1 MPDYMFLLES
11 RLSPEQR
18 AVMLRVQELS
28 AALGFNAYLT
38 GGTVR
43 DLVTGAS
50 LRDLDFTVEGNP
62 SKIAHELEKGGARII
77 SEDEKL
83 RHVEVLF
90 AGDCEGSISAARDD
104 HYVRPGTRPEIRW
117 STIMEDLRRRDFSLN
132 AIAISLNP
140 ASRGLLLDPTNGLS
154 DIERAEVRALTIHS
168 FTNQPVRL
176 LRVLR
181 FAARMGFKIEQRTQE
196 WFDLAIER
204 NLQQTI
210 APEDAGGELRAVAR
224 EERPSVVLKA
234 WEERDLLEAIN
245 PVLAKKHPAY
255 DAIGR
260 LMRVREDLFTAGFR
274 PRLAA
279 PMLLAILGRLKERE
293 QANIL
298 QKAGFR
304 SAEVESAL
312 GFEEESLEAQRELT
326 GRKMDAPI
334 DAFRFLEKL
343 PLDQIA
349 YLMAESNKSA
359 ALSKIRAFLNKWRPV
374 RIALPAVATELE
386 ALGMPR
392 GAKFDQ
398 IVDQVFAM
406 QLTGRGKTPEEREK
420 ILRKLS
426 GIKEPPKKKEKEKK
440 ASKGADKAH
449 AAAAMGDAAHK
460 KHAAAKI
467 EATTHAAK
475 GTAARPKPHAK
486 HAAPASHSRGAA
498 PGKKSHGRK

>member
-28 AALGFNAYLT
+28 AALGFNVYLT

-62 SKIAHELEKGGARII
+62 SKLARELEKGGAKVLA
-77 SEDEKL
+77 EDEKL
-83 RHVEVLF
+83 RHVEILF
-90 AGDCEGSISAARDD
+90 SGDCEGSIAAARDD

-210 APEDAGGELRAVAR
+210 TPEDAGGELRAVAR

-234 WEERDLLEAIN
+234 WEEHDLLEAVN
-245 PVLAKKHPAY
+245 PVLAKKHAAY

-260 LMRVREDLFTAGFR
+260 LMKVRKHLFTAGFR

-279 PMLLAILGRLKERE
+279 PMLLAVLGRLKDRE
-293 QANIL
+293 QANVFS
-298 QKAGFR
+298 KAGFR
-304 SAEVESAL
+304 SAESEAAL
-312 GFEEESLEAQRELT
+312 GFEEEALEAQKELV
-326 GRKMDAPI
+326 GRKMSAPV

-359 ALSKIRAFLNKWRPV
+359 ALSKIRAFLNKWRPM
-374 RIALPAVATELE
+374 RIALPVVGTELE

-392 GAKFDQ
+392 GTKFDQ
-398 IVDQVFAM
+398 IVEQVFAL
-406 QLTGRGKTPEEREK
+406 QLTGRGKTREEREK

-426 GIKEPPKKKEKEKK
+426 GIKEQPTKKEKQKK
-440 ASKGADKAH
+440 AKGTDKAH

-460 KHAAAKI
+460 KHAAAKA
-467 EATTHAAK
+467 EAKQAAK
-475 GTAARPKPHAK
+475 GKPVPAKAHAK
-486 HAAPASHSRGAA
+486 HIARAPRGKSASS
-498 PGKKSHGRK
+498 GKKSHGRR

>member
-28 AALGFNAYLT
+28 AALGFNVYLT

-62 SKIAHELEKGGARII
+62 SKIAHELEKGGAKIL

-181 FAARMGFKIEQRTQE
+181 LAARMGFKIEQRTQE
-196 WFDLAIER
+196 WVDLAIER
-204 NLQQTI
+204 NLQETI
-210 APEDAGGELRAVAR
+210 TPEDAGEEIRAVAR
-224 EERPSVVLKA
+224 EERPAVVLKA
-234 WEERDLLEAIN
+234 WEEHDLLEAVS

-255 DAIGR
+255 DAINR
-260 LMRVREDLFTAGFR
+260 LMKVREDLFTAGFR
-274 PRLAA
+274 PRLAT
-279 PMLLAILGRLKERE
+279 PMLLAILGKLKDRE
-293 QANIL
+293 LANVL
-298 QKAGFR
+298 SKAGFR
-304 SAEVESAL
+304 SAESEAVL
-312 GFEEESLEAQRELT
+312 GFEEEALLAQKELV
-326 GRKMDAPI
+326 GRKMKAPV
-334 DAFRFLEKL
+334 DAFHFLEKL

-349 YLMAESNKSA
+349 YLMAESNNSA
-359 ALSKIRAFLNKWRPV
+359 ALSKIRAFLSKWRPV
-374 RIALPAVATELE
+374 RNALPVVAAELE

-398 IVDQVFAM
+398 IVEQVFGM
-406 QLTGRGKTPEEREK
+406 QLTGRGKTKEEREK
-420 ILRKLS
+420 VLRKLS

-440 ASKGADKAH
+440 PPKGTDKAH

-460 KHAAAKI
+460 KHAAAKA
-467 EATTHAAK
+467 EAKHAAK
-475 GTAARPKPHAK
+475 GKPSQAK
-486 HAAPASHSRGAA
+486 PPAKRAAPASHGKSAA
-498 PGKKSHGRK
+498 SGKKSHARK